1 MKKMLFVMN
10 PYAGQRRAN
19 RYLAD
24 ILSIFNRA
32 GYRVEAY
39 MTGARGEAT
48 DIVRQYAPEMDLVA
62 CCGGDGTFN
71 ETVNGLLHSG
81 ADIPV
86 GYIPAGSTNDF
97 AASLGLPTNILQAA
111 ETVVTGEP
119 STLDVGKFGDRYFS
133 YVASFGAFTRT
144 SYATPQSV
152 KNALGHA
159 AYILGGISELSQLRT
174 EHVKLQLDD
183 EMVEDDFLFGAV
195 SNSTS
200 VGGVLSLDPKQ
211 VDLRDGKFEVLLLR
225 SPRELGEL
233 SECIRAVQTAEYNC
247 KMLTFT
253 PASRITIWADAGM
266 PWTLDGEMEPGP
278 RGSDHRK
285 YPLRTESDVQAM
297 LNTTLC
303 YITRGDQV
311 LMLHRVKKEN
321 DLNHDKWIG
330 VGGKFLEGESPDDC
344 LLRETKEET
353 GLTLTRWQCRGVV
366 TFLSDQWE
374 GEYMYLFTADGFT
387 GSEIECNE
395 GDLQWVSRAFLNRL
409 PKWEG
414 DAIFLDLLWKNAP
427 FFLLTLR
434 YEGEKLVEAVLN
446 GERIRG

>member
-19 RYLAD
+19 RFLSD
-24 ILSIFNRA
+24 ILATFNRA
-32 GYRVEAY
+32 GYRVEAF

-48 DIVRQYAPEMDLVA
+48 EMVRKYAPEMDLVA

-111 ETVVTGEP
+111 ETIVTGVP
-119 STLDVGKFGDRYFS
+119 SDLDVGRFGDRYFS

-144 SYATPQSV
+144 SYATPQNV

-183 EMVEDDFLFGAV
+183 EIVEDDFLFGAI

-200 VGGVLSLDPKQ
+200 VGGILSLDPKQ

-225 SPRELGEL
+225 SPRDLGEMA
-233 SECIRAVQTAEYNC
+233 ECIRAVQTAEYNC

-253 PASRITIWADAGM
+253 PASRITVWADAGM
-266 PWTLDGEMEPGP
+266 AWTLDGEMEPG
-278 RGSDHRK
+278 HEEV
-285 YPLRTESDVQAM
+285 T
-297 LNTTLC
+297 
-303 YITRGDQV
+303 I
-311 LMLHRVKKEN
+311 EN
-321 DLNHDKWIG
+321 IH
-330 VGGKFLEGESPDDC
+330 C
-344 LLRETKEET
+344 
-353 GLTLTRWQCRGVV
+353 GLKVMCKP
-366 TFLSDQWE
+366 
-374 GEYMYLFTADGFT
+374 
-387 GSEIECNE
+387 C
-395 GDLQWVSRAFLNRL
+395 
-409 PKWEG
+409 
-414 DAIFLDLLWKNAP
+414 
-427 FFLLTLR
+427 
-434 YEGEKLVEAVLN
+434 
-446 GERIRG
+446 

>member
-1 MKKMLFVMN
+1 MKRMLFVMN

-71 ETVNGLLHSG
+71 ETVNGLLHSKVN
-81 ADIPV
+81 IPV

-266 PWTLDGEMEPGP
+266 PWTLDGEMEPG
-278 RGSDHRK
+278 HEEV
-285 YPLRTESDVQAM
+285 T
-297 LNTTLC
+297 
-303 YITRGDQV
+303 I
-311 LMLHRVKKEN
+311 EN
-321 DLNHDKWIG
+321 IH
-330 VGGKFLEGESPDDC
+330 C
-344 LLRETKEET
+344 
-353 GLTLTRWQCRGVV
+353 GLKVMCKP
-366 TFLSDQWE
+366 
-374 GEYMYLFTADGFT
+374 
-387 GSEIECNE
+387 C
-395 GDLQWVSRAFLNRL
+395 
-409 PKWEG
+409 
-414 DAIFLDLLWKNAP
+414 
-427 FFLLTLR
+427 
-434 YEGEKLVEAVLN
+434 
-446 GERIRG
+446 

>member
-32 GYRVEAY
+32 GYRVESY

-71 ETVNGLLHSG
+71 ETVNGLLHSEVN
-81 ADIPV
+81 IPV

-119 STLDVGKFGDRYFS
+119 SDLDVGKFGDRYFS

-144 SYATPQSV
+144 SYATPQNV

-183 EMVEDDFLFGAV
+183 KMVEDDFLFGAV

-200 VGGVLSLDPKQ
+200 VGGVSSLDPKQ

-253 PASRITIWADAGM
+253 PASRITIWANAGM
-266 PWTLDGEMEPGP
+266 PWTLDGEMEPG
-278 RGSDHRK
+278 HEEV
-285 YPLRTESDVQAM
+285 T
-297 LNTTLC
+297 
-303 YITRGDQV
+303 I
-311 LMLHRVKKEN
+311 EN
-321 DLNHDKWIG
+321 IH
-330 VGGKFLEGESPDDC
+330 C
-344 LLRETKEET
+344 
-353 GLTLTRWQCRGVV
+353 GLKVMCKP
-366 TFLSDQWE
+366 
-374 GEYMYLFTADGFT
+374 
-387 GSEIECNE
+387 C
-395 GDLQWVSRAFLNRL
+395 
-409 PKWEG
+409 
-414 DAIFLDLLWKNAP
+414 
-427 FFLLTLR
+427 
-434 YEGEKLVEAVLN
+434 
-446 GERIRG
+446 

>member
-24 ILSIFNRA
+24 ILSVFNRA

-71 ETVNGLLHSG
+71 ETVNGLLHSKVN
-81 ADIPV
+81 IPV

-119 STLDVGKFGDRYFS
+119 STLDVGKFGGRYFS
-133 YVASFGAFTRT
+133 SVASFGAFTRT

-266 PWTLDGEMEPGP
+266 PWTLDGEMEPG
-278 RGSDHRK
+278 HEEV
-285 YPLRTESDVQAM
+285 T
-297 LNTTLC
+297 
-303 YITRGDQV
+303 I
-311 LMLHRVKKEN
+311 EN
-321 DLNHDKWIG
+321 IH
-330 VGGKFLEGESPDDC
+330 C
-344 LLRETKEET
+344 
-353 GLTLTRWQCRGVV
+353 GLKVMCKP
-366 TFLSDQWE
+366 
-374 GEYMYLFTADGFT
+374 
-387 GSEIECNE
+387 C
-395 GDLQWVSRAFLNRL
+395 
-409 PKWEG
+409 
-414 DAIFLDLLWKNAP
+414 
-427 FFLLTLR
+427 
-434 YEGEKLVEAVLN
+434 
-446 GERIRG
+446 

>member
-32 GYRVEAY
+32 GYRVESY

-71 ETVNGLLHSG
+71 ETVNGLLHSEVN
-81 ADIPV
+81 IPV

-119 STLDVGKFGDRYFS
+119 SALDVGKFGDRYFS

-144 SYATPQSV
+144 SYATPQNV

-183 EMVEDDFLFGAV
+183 EIVEDDFLFGAV

-266 PWTLDGEMEPGP
+266 PWTLDGEMEPGH
-278 RGSDHRK
+278 GEV
-285 YPLRTESDVQAM
+285 T
-297 LNTTLC
+297 
-303 YITRGDQV
+303 I
-311 LMLHRVKKEN
+311 EN
-321 DLNHDKWIG
+321 IH
-330 VGGKFLEGESPDDC
+330 C
-344 LLRETKEET
+344 
-353 GLTLTRWQCRGVV
+353 GLKVMCKP
-366 TFLSDQWE
+366 
-374 GEYMYLFTADGFT
+374 
-387 GSEIECNE
+387 C
-395 GDLQWVSRAFLNRL
+395 
-409 PKWEG
+409 
-414 DAIFLDLLWKNAP
+414 
-427 FFLLTLR
+427 
-434 YEGEKLVEAVLN
+434 
-446 GERIRG
+446 